1 MVEDGKATY
10 ASSSTSSAYLG
21 KPSELSAHEVVL
33 VEESREREA
42 SATSTILNRLK
53 SPTASDLARKRKV
66 QCNLPKHGKSFHP
79 PKSKSNPKNVTA
91 SARLTEFPGENF
103 TVSKSNGQLFCN
115 ACREEIALKKTI
127 IETHV
132 KTSKHA
138 SGKECLE
145 KKEARERDIAKSL
158 EEYDNQF
165 HPKGESLSLAHRFY
179 RVKVVR
185 SFMKVGVPLNKIDC
199 FRELLEEE
207 AFSLTSSRHLSD
219 FIDVIG
225 KDERKKEKEEIE
237 GRDASI
243 IFDRTTHVA
252 EALNIILR
260 FVFEWKV
267 HQRLIP
273 LLLVTKPMNGEELA
287 HQLLSTLSVDFSIPP
302 SSLLAAARDC
312 ASVNNVAIR
321 HLKILYPNLVDIG
334 CFNHTLDHVGE
345 KMATPNL
352 EKFMKSW
359 VSLVAHSACS
369 RYAFKATTGQFP
381 KSYSEAR
388 WWSKYETM
396 VQVHDLF
403 SDIPAFVNGGQI
415 PEVTTR

>member
-1 MVEDGKATY
+1 MGE
-10 ASSSTSSAYLG
+10 
-21 KPSELSAHEVVL
+21 PSELSADEVVL
-33 VEESREREA
+33 VEESRERERHQLRPQYY
-42 SATSTILNRLK
+42 SLK

-158 EEYDNQF
+158 EEYNNQF
-165 HPKGESLSLAHRFY
+165 NPEGESLSVAYRVY

-185 SFMKVGVPLNKIDC
+185 SFMKAGVPLNKIDC

-219 FIDVIG
+219 FIDVIAE
-225 KDERKKEKEEIE
+225 DERKKVKEKIE
-237 GRDASI
+237 GRDVSI
-243 IFDRTTHVA
+243 IFDGTTHVA

-260 FVFEWKV
+260 FVTEWKV
-267 HQRLIP
+267 HQRLIR

-302 SSLLAAARDC
+302 SSLLAAARDR

-334 CFNHTLDHVGE
+334 CFSHTLDHVGE

-359 VSLVAHSACS
+359 VSLFCTQCPL
-369 RYAFKATTGQFP
+369 K
-381 KSYSEAR
+381 KSFQSNN
-388 WWSKYETM
+388 WT
-396 VQVHDLF
+396 V
-403 SDIPAFVNGGQI
+403 P
-415 PEVTTR
+415 

>member
-1 MVEDGKATY
+1 M
-10 ASSSTSSAYLG
+10 
-21 KPSELSAHEVVL
+21 
-33 VEESREREA
+33 
-42 SATSTILNRLK
+42 
-53 SPTASDLARKRKV
+53 
-66 QCNLPKHGKSFHP
+66 
-79 PKSKSNPKNVTA
+79 
-91 SARLTEFPGENF
+91 
-103 TVSKSNGQLFCN
+103 
-115 ACREEIALKKTI
+115 
-127 IETHV
+127 
-132 KTSKHA
+132 KTSKRT
-138 SGKECLE
+138 SGKERLE

-165 HPKGESLSLAHRFY
+165 HPKDESLSLAHRVY
-179 RVKVVR
+179 RVKVLR
-185 SFMKVGVPLNKIDC
+185 SFMKAGVPLNKIDC

-219 FIDVIG
+219 LIDVIG

-237 GRDASI
+237 GRDGSI
-243 IFDRTTHVA
+243 IFDGTTHVA

-267 HQRLIP
+267 HQRLIQ
-273 LLLVTKPMNGEELA
+273 LLLVTKRMNGEELA
-287 HQLLSTLSVDFSIPP
+287 HQLLSTLSVDLSIPP
-302 SSLLAAARDC
+302 SSLLAAARDH

-321 HLKILYPNLVDIG
+321 HLKILYPNLVDIS

-359 VSLVAHSACS
+359 VSFVAHSARS
-369 RYAFKATTGQFP
+369 RNAFKATTGQFP
-381 KSYSEAR
+381 KSYSETR

-403 SDIPAFVNGGQI
+403 GDISAFVNGGQI
-415 PEVTTR
+415 PEVTTCKLQDILNEQQKLALLKVELAITVDAMKPFV